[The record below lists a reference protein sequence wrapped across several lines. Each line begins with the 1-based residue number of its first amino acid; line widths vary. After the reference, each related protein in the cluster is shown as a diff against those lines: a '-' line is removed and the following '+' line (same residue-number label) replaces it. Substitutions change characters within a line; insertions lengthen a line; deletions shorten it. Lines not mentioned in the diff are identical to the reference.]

1 MSSSDLTSNTVQE
14 VKQLKERLDKLV
26 QKLDEPVT
34 RNWSESDYIYLSGP
48 NCPPP
53 YLECDEA
60 AMLASG
66 AECPGDKDAFQPPMY
81 TSTGARCYKSPA
93 VLKELLKAKPETSR
107 GIMQLISE
115 LVRTAAL
122 ANSKASG
129 ATVAGGAPAAQLE
142 GGAASRAAFFG
153 TQWV

>member
-1 MSSSDLTSNTVQE
+1 MSSSDLSSNTVEE
-14 VKQLKERLDKLV
+14 VRRLKERLDALV
-26 QKLDEPVT
+26 KKLDEPVSA
-34 RNWSESDYIYLSGP
+34 RAWAESDYIYLSGP

-66 AECPGDKDAFQPPMY
+66 SECPKESDAFQPPMF

-122 ANSKASG
+122 ASNK
-129 ATVAGGAPAAQLE
+129 VAGGTAAPAAQLQ

>member
-1 MSSSDLTSNTVQE
+1 MSDLSSNTVEE
-14 VKQLKERLDKLV
+14 VKRLKERLDALV
-26 QKLDEPVT
+26 KKLDEPVT
-34 RNWSESDYIYLSGP
+34 GTWTEDQYIYLSGP

-60 AMLASG
+60 AMLSNG
-66 AECPGDKDAFQPPMY
+66 LSCPAEQDAFQPPMY

-93 VLKELLKAKPETSR
+93 VLKEVLKSKPETTR
-107 GIMQLISE
+107 GLMQLISE

-122 ANSKASG
+122 ASDRAKGQVVAVPLSG
-129 ATVAGGAPAAQLE
+129 GEV
-142 GGAASRAAFFG
+142 SRAAFFG